1 MEAKDFELPI
11 EGSLSKLALLHIQQ
25 EAEQSRPAEPIVKT
39 VKSPVKSYE
48 KKKSTRTTN
57 KK

>member
-11 EGSLSKLALLHIQQ
+11 EGSLSKLALLHIQHEELSKQ
-25 EAEQSRPAEPIVKT
+25 IDVTAKKT
-39 VKSPVKSYE
+39 KFPLKSDM